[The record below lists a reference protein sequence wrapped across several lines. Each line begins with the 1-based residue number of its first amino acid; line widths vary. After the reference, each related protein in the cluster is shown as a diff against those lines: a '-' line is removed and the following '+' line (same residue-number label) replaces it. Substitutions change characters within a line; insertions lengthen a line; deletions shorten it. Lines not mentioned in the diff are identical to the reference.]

1 VGVTGAI
8 AGAVIGRRLELP
20 PALLA
25 RHPELADAQVRRGGV
40 IPIVGGWPL
49 GLRSVAAVTLW
60 RTIFLARNVA
70 PDPELLLHELRHVHQ
85 FGASATFP
93 FSYVWECLRHGY
105 RQNRYEIDARN
116 WARERV
122 RQMPPEASPGEE

>member
-8 AGAVIGRRLELP
+8 TRALIGERLRLP

-25 RHPELADAQVRRGGV
+25 RYPELADADIRRGGL
-40 IPIVGGWPL
+40 IPLAGGWPL
-49 GLRSVAAVTLW
+49 GMRSVAAVTLW

-85 FGASATFP
+85 FGASVTFP
-93 FSYVWECLRHGY
+93 FRYVWECLRHGY
-105 RQNRYEIDARN
+105 RQNRYEIDARY

-122 RQMPPEASPGEE
+122 RQVPLDASPGDE